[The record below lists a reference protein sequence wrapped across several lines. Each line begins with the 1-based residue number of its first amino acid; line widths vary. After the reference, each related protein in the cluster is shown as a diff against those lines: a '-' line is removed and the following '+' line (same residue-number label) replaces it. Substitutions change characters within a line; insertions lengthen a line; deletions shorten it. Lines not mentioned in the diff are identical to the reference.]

1 MFPVALARPMPSP
14 QPPWWR
20 AILVAVAAIVAAV
33 LLDLVVSR
41 IAAASG
47 LPRFSPAL
55 STTNIVRLIV
65 ILCGLGALVFLAIR
79 ALAPRRA
86 RLVWRTVAYAAMFV
100 SFAPDLRMLGGAFA
114 NLPDLPFFPGFGGS
128 GPRGGGFARNNSTN
142 STGFARASVGG
153 APFPSAGKTVAFLVV
168 MHAVAAIVLT
178 EALARGALR
187 PDEGASER
195 R

>member
-1 MFPVALARPMPSP
+1 LADAFSPAPVVARDPRRRRGDRRGGPPGPRREPDRGRQRPSP
-14 QPPWWR
+14 
-20 AILVAVAAIVAAV
+20 L
-33 LLDLVVSR
+33 
-41 IAAASG
+41 
-47 LPRFSPAL
+47 SPAL

-187 PDEGASER
+187 PDEGASEGR
-195 R
+195 